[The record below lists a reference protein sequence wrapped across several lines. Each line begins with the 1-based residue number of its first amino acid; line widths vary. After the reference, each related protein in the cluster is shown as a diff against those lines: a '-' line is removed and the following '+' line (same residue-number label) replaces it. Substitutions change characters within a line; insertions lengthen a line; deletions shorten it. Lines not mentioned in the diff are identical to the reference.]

1 MLRVALSDHVIGDQ
15 QVRLRSYNGQV
26 TGPTL
31 RFKPGESVRIL
42 LANELARNPDPMP
55 SNHNIPHHFN
65 TTNLHTHGLHISPSN
80 SSDNVLLKIEPGERF
95 QYRFDIPDDQP
106 GTFWYHAH
114 VHGSSFSDHGPV
126 SAPGVV
132 FSGTSPIRYRRRP
145 NTCST
150 SFVPSSKPTTASRPM
165 STSTQPMC

>member
-1 MLRVALSDHVIGDQ
+1 MAQWLVLGFPNSGCTQPRYLRYDRVTSTTIVRLLEAPTEEWAEPEVWNSRDGLIDTTLRVALSDHVIGDQ

-26 TGPTL
+26 TRPTL

-42 LANELARNPDPMP
+42 LANELAPNPDPMP

-95 QYRFDIPDDQP
+95 QYRFA
-106 GTFWYHAH
+106 W
-114 VHGSSFSDHGPV
+114 
-126 SAPGVV
+126 
-132 FSGTSPIRYRRRP
+132 RRERG
-145 NTCST
+145 
-150 SFVPSSKPTTASRPM
+150 
-165 STSTQPMC
+165 